1 MEGSVEQERNCIC
14 SSRQQRRDE
23 DGAAAWAAGNR
34 RRVVEPKGTTSG
46 AMAALSLHLMRI

>member
-1 MEGSVEQERNCIC
+1 MEGSVEQERNCFC

-34 RRVVEPKGTTSG
+34 RRVVGPKGTTSG